1 MDIPRTK
8 QVRSMATFKGNL
20 QLGDPE
26 HYKTAISIPVERYYR
41 TYIAKPPTASSFALR
56 SDALASQGG
65 LESVESSVTLGA
77 PGGTQSQSGDD
88 SALTSIRAM
97 RTYQVKDEN
106 SPGGKIEIERDELA
120 KGYEYGRTAVHISET
135 DENITT
141 LETLAAM
148 ELVGFIQSDK
158 VCLVKRNAF

>member
-1 MDIPRTK
+1 M
-8 QVRSMATFKGNL
+8 
-20 QLGDPE
+20 
-26 HYKTAISIPVERYYR
+26 
-41 TYIAKPPTASSFALR
+41 
-56 SDALASQGG
+56 
-65 LESVESSVTLGA
+65 ESSVTLGA
-77 PGGTQSQSGDD
+77 PEGTQSQPVDD

-106 SPGGKIEIERDELA
+106 SPGGKSEIERDELA

-158 VCLVKRNAF
+158 VCLVKMNAF